1 MTHSEIIFYS
11 LVFGGLIITLVTSIA
26 FQYVPVNIEG
36 GPTTIGDGALTV
48 YLYKIPTIL
57 VPLRNTF
64 DYLHTPITVS
74 VVHNKP
80 GIIVSNVTLL
90 TNESSPLT
98 FTEFDGHLF
107 CAPSNNTSTTC
118 QATRYGYDEFKST
131 VLARHDLEV
140 GNITN
145 QYALDITYT
154 INKTSLDHASDIFG
168 WSVSKLDFNLLSYF
182 FIVLIGVIVSRLFKN
197 YSESHTG
204 RKTGLQ
210 TADYLWIAF
219 SAVIALII
227 FANFQQQVHLTRHII
242 TNISLAFGFG
252 FGFDKVLEA
261 GQRLG
266 GKT

>member
-1 MTHSEIIFYS
+1 M
-11 LVFGGLIITLVTSIA
+11 
-26 FQYVPVNIEG
+26 
-36 GPTTIGDGALTV
+36 
-48 YLYKIPTIL
+48 
-57 VPLRNTF
+57 
-64 DYLHTPITVS
+64 
-74 VVHNKP
+74 
-80 GIIVSNVTLL
+80 L

-98 FTEFDGHLF
+98 FTEFDGHS
-107 CAPSNNTSTTC
+107 CAPSNNSSTAC
-118 QATRYGYDEFKST
+118 QATRYGYDEFGST

-140 GNITN
+140 GNSTN

-154 INKTSLDHASDIFG
+154 TNKTRMDHSLDIFE

-204 RKTGLQ
+204 RETGLQ

-242 TNISLAFGFG
+242 SNISLAFGFG

-261 GQRLG
+261 GQRLASKQNG
-266 GKT
+266 VKRDD